1 MSSQEV
7 AYQISII
14 EDRVNPLIERREL
27 RIEVASQTT
36 PQRDLLRKSIAASLK
51 VPVERVYVKNVIS
64 SYGKSMAV
72 CKVNVYDNEERA
84 KMIEPKYVQL
94 RNLSR
99 EDRKAALT
107 PAPKQE

>member
-14 EDRVNPLIERREL
+14 EDRVNPLMERREL
-27 RIEVASQTT
+27 KIEIASQST
-36 PQRDLLRKSIAASLK
+36 PKRDLLRKSIAASLK
-51 VPVERVYVKNVIS
+51 VPVERVYVKNVLS
-64 SYGKSMAV
+64 SFGKSTAV
-72 CKVNVYDNEERA
+72 CRVNVYENEDRA
-84 KMIEPKYVQL
+84 KKIEPKYVQL

-99 EDRKAALT
+99 EERKVALT